1 MEISVFDENATPF
14 SAEATLDAG
23 EVDAL
28 VSDAYARLA
37 RVFKQSESG
46 IRSYAKNLMTAREIQ
61 KFLEETIMARAG
73 ERLLASVCPLFVGA
87 PSTEATSNL
96 SEHAPFSFRVTAHP
110 LPAMNLDIETPIA
123 RHRGK
128 KPRLADERA
137 DARFADDD
145 TARKLT
151 PDAPV
156 ENETAGIPASDARAA
171 NEAETAPSF
180 ERLEKKGSVD
190 DEEFV
195 AETLRARL
203 GGIIPDALLRDAL
216 ARKKE
221 RFLAELDEKGL
232 TYREYRIAH
241 GMKPQDVQ
249 DALYDEAFDEL
260 SRDIALDTVFVE
272 QNLTVSQDDES
283 GILTDMA
290 PGREKS
296 LLAELDATGKR
307 WMLEQK
313 TRRAV
318 ALRWAV
324 EHLLTE

>member
-1 MEISVFDENATPF
+1 MEISVFDENAVPF
-14 SAEATLDAG
+14 SAEATLDAA

-37 RVFKQSESG
+37 RVFKQSESD
-46 IRSYAKNLMTAREIQ
+46 IRSYAEKLMTSREIQ

-73 ERLLASVCPLFVGA
+73 ERVLASVLPLFVGA
-87 PSTEATSNL
+87 PSMEAISDF

-123 RHRGK
+123 RRRRK
-128 KPRLADERA
+128 KPRLADEQA
-137 DARFADDD
+137 DTHFADGN
-145 TARKLT
+145 TAGKLT
-151 PDAPV
+151 PD
-156 ENETAGIPASDARAA
+156 TRAA
-171 NEAETAPSF
+171 NETAQMPTSAAHTANEAEAAPSF
-180 ERLEKKGSVD
+180 ERKGGTD

-221 RFLAELDEKGL
+221 RFLAELGEKGL

-241 GMKPQDVQ
+241 GVKPQDVQ

-260 SRDIALDTVFVE
+260 SRDIALDTAFVK
-272 QNLTVSQDDES
+272 QNLTVSQDDEAA
-283 GILTDMA
+283 ILTDMA
-290 PGREKS
+290 PGREES

-313 TRRAV
+313 ARRAV

>member
-1 MEISVFDENATPF
+1 MEISAFDENAAPF
-14 SAEATLDAG
+14 SAEATLDTD
-23 EVDAL
+23 EVDTL

-37 RVFKQSESG
+37 RIFRRTESD
-46 IRSYAKNLMTAREIQ
+46 IRSYAEKLMTAREIR

-73 ERLLASVCPLFVGA
+73 EHVLASVCPLFVGT
-87 PSTEATSNL
+87 PNMEATSNF

-110 LPAMNLDIETPIA
+110 LPAMSLDMETRIA
-123 RHRGK
+123 RHRRK
-128 KPRLADERA
+128 KPHLADGQT
-137 DARFADDD
+137 DVRFADGDATENLASD
-145 TARKLT
+145 THAE
-151 PDAPV
+151 D
-156 ENETAGIPASDARAA
+156 ETAKMPASAAHAA

-180 ERLEKKGSVD
+180 EKPEKKDSID
-190 DEEFV
+190 DGEFV

-221 RFLAELDEKGL
+221 RFLAELGEKGL

-249 DALYDEAFDEL
+249 DALYDEAFNEL

-283 GILTDMA
+283 AILTDMA
-290 PGREKS
+290 PGREES

-313 TRRAV
+313 ARRAV